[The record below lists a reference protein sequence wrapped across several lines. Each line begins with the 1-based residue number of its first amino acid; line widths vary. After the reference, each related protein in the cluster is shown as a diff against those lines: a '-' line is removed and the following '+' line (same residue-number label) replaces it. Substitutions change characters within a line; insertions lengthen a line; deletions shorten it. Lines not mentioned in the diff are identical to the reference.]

1 MMREF
6 CFSGPLLVFQA
17 PYTHQWC
24 DTMSSNSTLL
34 PPGGRRSLFPGMGWN
49 KLHNFQWWEQDYEVI
64 LGEWRFDWF
73 NIDSVEEALQEG
85 NEFLFDS
92 FFFSKCMKDVISRSA
107 CLVWTREMIAVHIC
121 FLRSKHEVI
130 QMS

>member
-1 MMREF
+1 
-6 CFSGPLLVFQA
+6 
-17 PYTHQWC
+17 
-24 DTMSSNSTLL
+24 
-34 PPGGRRSLFPGMGWN
+34 MGWS

-64 LGEWRFDWF
+64 LEEWRFDWF

-92 FFFSKCMKDVISRSA
+92 FCFSKCMKDVISRSA

-121 FLRSKHEVI
+121 FFKK
-130 QMS
+130 